1 MPFPYK
7 TVLIT
12 GATSGIGL
20 ALAEKMIASDIFV
33 IAVGRRKD
41 RLDAL
46 VAKHGPGKVAGE
58 VFDVSDLA
66 ALGPWAS
73 KITTTYPTLDALLLN
88 AGFQR
93 TLDFTTPSTISLPA
107 VTAEVATN
115 YLSPVHTITHFLS
128 HLLSLS
134 PSPAAILL
142 VSSGLA
148 VIPFPRCANY
158 SATKSAIHSLAWSLR
173 SQLAGPDAPHAHH
186 MRVVELLPPAV
197 QTELHPL
204 QPDLVAAGQDKIG
217 IPLAAYVDE
226 TWADL
231 ISDDDDEAGGT
242 RGGERDE
249 IAHTVHREKLAGAEE
264 KKREGFRAFVAF
276 MRKQGAKF

>member
-20 ALAEKMIASDIFV
+20 ALAEKMIASGIFV

-46 VAKHGPGKVAGE
+46 VAKHGPSKVVGE
-58 VFDVSDLA
+58 VFDVSDLD

-73 KITTTYPTLDALLLN
+73 KITTTYPTLDAVLLN

-93 TLDFTTPSTISLPA
+93 TLDFTNPTAISLPA
-107 VTAEVATN
+107 VTAEVTTN
-115 YLSPVHTITHFLS
+115 YLSPVHTITHFLP
-128 HLLSLS
+128 HLFSLS

-173 SQLAGPDAPHAHH
+173 SQLSGPDAAHAHH
-186 MRVVELLPPAV
+186 IRVIELLPPAV

-217 IPLAAYVDE
+217 IPLAMYVDE

-231 ISDDDDEAGGT
+231 ICDE
-242 RGGERDE
+242 GEGEGDCESDE
-249 IAHTVHREKLAGAEE
+249 IAHTVHREKLAVTEE
-264 KKREGFRAFVAF
+264 RKREGFRAFVAF
-276 MRKQGAKF
+276 MRRQGAKF